1 MTICSQY
8 LRNVEVKLPTIHD
21 GKVRLSKVQVSFYL
35 IADWKPEKSFPLS
48 VVQAVPDPDHHPLGL
63 VTLRHPHC
71 GRGPLRE
78 GRGED
83 GHKHPAALQGRLVQ
97 DSLSL

>member
-21 GKVRLSKVQVSFYL
+21 GKVTLSKIQVDFDL
-35 IADWKPEKSFPLS
+35 IADWKPENVPPSD
-48 VVQAVPDPDHHPLGL
+48 VQAIPDPDHNPAGL
-63 VTLRHPHC
+63 VPLRHPHR
-71 GRGPLRE
+71 GRGPPRE

-83 GHKHPAALQGRLVQ
+83 RHKHPAALQGRLVQ
-97 DSLSL
+97 DSISM